1 MIPSTNQRLLTEM
14 ELEEQPS
21 RNYYMN
27 LKDSICG
34 TVDNLDAMRQVVYK
48 ILNTERYQYLI
59 YSWNYGVEF
68 LDLFGEPVTYVCP
81 EIKRRIEEALMQD
94 GRIRSVDGFE
104 FDTSKKHEVVCT
116 FCVHTIFGDIQTGKE
131 VGI

>member
-27 LKDSICG
+27 LKDSISG

-59 YSWNYGVEF
+59 YSWNYGVEL

-81 EIKRRIEEALMQD
+81 EI
-94 GRIRSVDGFE
+94 
-104 FDTSKKHEVVCT
+104 
-116 FCVHTIFGDIQTGKE
+116 
-131 VGI
+131 

>member
-27 LKDSICG
+27 LKDSISG
-34 TVDNLDAMRQVVYK
+34 TVDNLDAMRQVIYK

-59 YSWNYGVEF
+59 YSWNYGVE
-68 LDLFGEPVTYVCP
+68 LMDLFGSPMYV
-81 EIKRRIEEALMQD
+81 RRLKD
-94 GRIRSVDGFE
+94 G
-104 FDTSKKHEVVCT
+104 
-116 FCVHTIFGDIQTGKE
+116 
-131 VGI
+131 